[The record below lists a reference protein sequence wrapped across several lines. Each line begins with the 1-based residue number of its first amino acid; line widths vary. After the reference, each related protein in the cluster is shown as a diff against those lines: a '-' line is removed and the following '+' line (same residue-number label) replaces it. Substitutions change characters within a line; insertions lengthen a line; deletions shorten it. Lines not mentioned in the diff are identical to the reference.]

1 MDKVSGFGHFSPWSS
16 IADYNKEEIIIL
28 KKVNDFIK
36 ELFQKKI
43 LNPND
48 VFMPG
53 GIPSYTYIPREKH
66 DLDKLLVESL
76 QGKKIVI
83 VTGQTKSGK
92 SVLVSRTIKK
102 PHIWIDGGSIDQI
115 NDFWDQMAMQLNTF
129 NKQMMSELQSQ
140 SHNTSSVYSLS
151 IFDLGIKSTDSL
163 INTIASTMASSREVS
178 NKAAVLNVLNNVRIP
193 LIIDDFHYIDRE
205 QQLNIVRAIKNP
217 VLKGFPVILIAIPH
231 RKFDP
236 IRVERE
242 ISGRTEIMSI
252 PYWEDDELL
261 RIPQIGFPLLNI
273 KINENHINEFVSQS
287 LGSPHLMQEFC
298 LKYAKNG
305 GVINNDF
312 FYEIA
317 VETCRIVFEKLLQ
330 GPRQRT
336 DRKIYTLKTGE
347 ETDIYGVIL
356 FSLSTLKPGLQT
368 YVYEDIRTA
377 IRESIKDSLP
387 ASNQIS
393 RTLKYMSEIAISDES
408 STPVIDWEADDNL
421 LHITDPYFAFFLRWG
436 LIKGLKSA

>member
-1 MDKVSGFGHFSPWSS
+1 MF
-16 IADYNKEEIIIL
+16 
-28 KKVNDFIK
+28 KKFTKYVRR
-36 ELFQKKI
+36 LFVKKT
-43 LNPND
+43 LYPND

-76 QGKKIVI
+76 KGKKIVI

-92 SVLVSRTIKK
+92 SVLVSQTIKK
-102 PHIWIDGGSIDQI
+102 PYIWIDGGSIDQI
-115 NDFWDQMAMQLNTF
+115 DDFWDQMAIQLNTF

-140 SHNTSSVYSLS
+140 SHNSSSAYSLS
-151 IFDLGIKSTDSL
+151 IFDLGVKSTDDF
-163 INTIASTMASSREVS
+163 INTITRTMTFSREVS
-178 NKAAVLNVLNNVRIP
+178 NKAAVLNVLNNIRIP

-231 RKFDP
+231 RRFDP

-242 ISGRTEIMSI
+242 ISGRIEIMSI

-261 RIPQIGFPLLNI
+261 RIPQKGFPLLNI
-273 KINENHINEFVSQS
+273 ELNQDHLKEFASQA

-305 GVINNDF
+305 GVINDDF

-317 VETCRIVFEKLLQ
+317 VDTCRVVFEKLLQ

-347 ETDIYGVIL
+347 KTDIYGVIL

-368 YVYEDIRTA
+368 YVYEDIRSA
-377 IRESIKDSLP
+377 IRESINDSLP

-393 RTLKYMSEIAISDES
+393 RTLKYMSEIAINDES
-408 STPVIDWEADDNL
+408 STPVIDWEADDYR

-436 LIKGLKSA
+436 LTKGLKSA